1 MEPFGFTHL
10 RAGKAID
17 VAPTISNQKYK
28 KNCLDVLKLTK
39 SQQLSMR
46 HLYYPVNMPVCR
58 YQKRL
63 ILDSLYNNML
73 ITLPKELDTF
83 FIAAVVMFNFH
94 RWFPIQKVVCICKNV
109 ESSLN
114 TAKRFA
120 EITGYSQGICVYANL
135 KKSERCQKWIQQDII
150 FATAEVLVADFT
162 GREELSK
169 ICLMIVEDAHRAIS
183 GSNPLSELIR
193 NCILQKVLVADFT
206 GREELS
212 KICLMIVEDAH
223 RAISGSNPLSE
234 LIRNCILQKAKFR
247 VLAYTD
253 CKVDKVG
260 QLQLIVMNL
269 QIDLIRSLSSIREEI
284 SLVFASPRIS
294 KFYITI
300 NEDIRHIG
308 KELLKVMEPIASL
321 LCESG
326 IFPTN
331 DIKKIANFST
341 SYLQKKVQNGR
352 SHLAEIYCDFFE
364 LLSAY
369 DILMCDGLTAFR
381 NTLQALSSQSTTIV
395 EIIQSSDILRKACIP
410 PRFDNLECHKL
421 DMLVTLL
428 METCAY
434 YENDHQIEISEN
446 SMKDQLCNV
455 IIVPCDSDAI
465 EINIDYVDSII
476 CMDEGLCAL
485 HYTGTIRVQSTGSI
499 CALCSAGYETNIC
512 NFLAVEGTVDYVQ
525 ADHIK
530 GLQLC
535 NDVLPMLPF
544 NVIPEIVEYWA
555 QNIDDSDGLLPMI
568 QRLDFQERLAF
579 NSPLDRLNLIEDKC
593 SLLNFC
599 VKETFLWQ
607 DRLQRFTLLGHSIS
621 ASNLANVLGRDPE
634 ILTKQVLR
642 LQNKQR
648 LKWMDED
655 SQSSKAEDANLIELH
670 SKLGQ
675 NSKPKCSEKPSGQ
688 KRLAKG
694 SSRKRDTTKVPRLN
708 RIDSASFTLFKGV
721 QNRGLCF
728 FDYSTR
734 QMIVSNYENTPAF
747 FDLCSFTQFQLT
759 AGDFVNRIEEQGRYR
774 ERLEQITE
782 IIHKLNGL
790 IRL

>member
-150 FATAEVLVADFT
+150 FATAE
-162 GREELSK
+162 
-169 ICLMIVEDAHRAIS
+169 
-183 GSNPLSELIR
+183 
-193 NCILQKVLVADFT
+193 VLVADFT

-434 YENDHQIEISEN
+434 YAGQKSTVIVLCRKRDPLFVDSLLLSIKAQLSSRESRFAFFLFKKNDHQIEISEN

-555 QNIDDSDGLLPMI
+555 QNIDDSDGLLTMI

-708 RIDSASFTLFKGV
+708 RIDSASFTLFKV
-721 QNRGLCF
+721 F
-728 FDYSTR
+728 KT
-734 QMIVSNYENTPAF
+734 E
-747 FDLCSFTQFQLT
+747 LT